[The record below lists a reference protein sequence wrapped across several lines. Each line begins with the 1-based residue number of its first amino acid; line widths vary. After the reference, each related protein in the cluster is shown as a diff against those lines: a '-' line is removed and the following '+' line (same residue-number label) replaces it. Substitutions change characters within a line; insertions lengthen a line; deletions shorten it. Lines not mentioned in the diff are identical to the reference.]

1 MNRLPKLTYANAVT
15 AVALVL
21 TIGGGTVYAASL
33 LGKNDVHSRNI
44 APGAVKKSDLGKNA
58 VTSPKIRNGTARA
71 ADFAA
76 GVIQNDIPSVTGSA
90 TGGPQS
96 AINTNTTEPLP
107 LDGTTTFTPRAGQV
121 SAIAGEARFSI
132 ASTDAGQFCNPS
144 VRLFV
149 NGQPTN
155 VFLSPSGDTNNTT
168 LATFRG
174 YDADG
179 PFGLISPGA
188 ALTITATSAGDSH
201 CTPDSKIDRVEVRIV
216 QFH

>member
-1 MNRLPKLTYANAVT
+1 MNRLPKLTYANTVA

-21 TIGGGTVYAASL
+21 ALGGGTVYAASV
-33 LGKNDVHSRNI
+33 LGKNEIHSSNI

-58 VTSPKIRNGTARA
+58 VTSPKIRNGTVRGAE
-71 ADFAA
+71 FAA

-96 AINTNTTEPLP
+96 AINANTTEPLQ
-107 LDGTTTFTPRAGQV
+107 LAGTTTFTPQAGQV
-121 SAIAGEARFSI
+121 SAIAGEAQFNI
-132 ASTDAGQFCNPS
+132 ASTSAVQFCSPS

-179 PFGLISPGA
+179 PFGLISPGSP
-188 ALTITATSAGDSH
+188 LTITATSNGDSH
-201 CTPDSKIDRVEVRIV
+201 CTAESKITRVEVRIV